1 MLFSW
6 YYHCRLLSSSPST
19 SSDPHSLLVS
29 TTLHPAPCT
38 LHPVPCTLHPAPCTL
53 YPGLPPG
60 TVPENHPLAH
70 GVLGVFGNAG
80 TESGA
85 EILAQADC
93 VLSFCV
99 VDHTQMLTNKE
110 GLQARRLIIFHENT
124 MYADWRF
131 TPAAS
136 VIGHLEAST
145 RAVARRVT
153 EMKGSAPATAST
165 LPLPMCESCPRKY
178 KVATSEQ
185 GTAGYC
191 HPGVF
196 LNALSVRLSP
206 KAVVCVDVG
215 DVTLW
220 AAMAMCL
227 TQPGQRVLSSEHM
240 GIMG

>member
-1 MLFSW
+1 
-6 YYHCRLLSSSPST
+6 
-19 SSDPHSLLVS
+19 V
-29 TTLHPAPCT
+29 
-38 LHPVPCTLHPAPCTL
+38 
-53 YPGLPPG
+53 
-60 TVPENHPLAH
+60 
-70 GVLGVFGNAG
+70 
-80 TESGA
+80 
-85 EILAQADC
+85 
-93 VLSFCV
+93 SFCV

-124 MYADWRF
+124 MLADWRF
-131 TPAAS
+131 TPAGS
-136 VIGHLEAST
+136 VIGHLEEST
-145 RAVARRVT
+145 RSVAQLVKTMRGVAPLLLPP
-153 EMKGSAPATAST
+153 SA
-165 LPLPMCESCPRKY
+165 CESCPRNY
-178 KVATSEQ
+178 KVAPTAQ

-196 LNALSVRLSP
+196 LNALSVALPP